1 MSWITQWLSQQSG
14 KPPASPRDR
23 RLAAD
28 ARAISKLISE
38 SSILTA
44 DAKGNPPNH
53 YRFRF
58 AGKGLALGSKGKIVV
73 QEQHEV
79 WVELGAAYPRMM
91 PAVIWK
97 TPIFHPNVSVNG
109 AVCLGRY
116 GTHWVPSLTLD
127 ELCVMLWDIIRMKNF
142 DVASPYNRDAAQWV
156 SAQKVL
162 QFPLD
167 HRPLRNLVTAALS
180 VTVSRGKSN
189 VIKSSSEGAKFRIV
203 SGSEIEVVHTRRA
216 ESDQSGIIFIE

>member
-1 MSWITQWLSQQSG
+1 MNWITQWLGQQRG
-14 KPPASPRDR
+14 TTPVSPRDR

-28 ARAISKLISE
+28 ARAISTLISE

-58 AGKGLALGSKGKIVV
+58 AGKGLAQCSQGKIVV
-73 QEQHEV
+73 QEYHEI

-91 PAVIWK
+91 PALHWK

-109 AVCLGRY
+109 VVCLGSY

-127 ELCVMLWDIIRMKNF
+127 KLCVMLWDIIRMENF
-142 DVASPYNRDAAQWV
+142 DISNAFNRDAAQWV
-156 SAQKVL
+156 STQKASL
-162 QFPLD
+162 FPLD
-167 HRPLRNLVTAALS
+167 PRPLRDLVSTTSAAPTRGSALESTES
-180 VTVSRGKSN
+180 VSGDG
-189 VIKSSSEGAKFRIV
+189 ILRIV
-203 SGSEIEVVHTRRA
+203 DGSEIEVIHIGSA
-216 ESDQSGIIFIE
+216 KSKESEILFIG